1 MVSIRYFC
9 EVGELRWTKS
19 RPGGCAASRTTKRAP
34 ANRVT
39 AAAAPTRTRAA
50 QGPNFLGLGTSDN
63 ESIMT
68 HVVEAVKARAGE
80 ARVTEN
86 EKLSS
91 LLDDC
96 RFGRG
101 LSLKATS
108 MLVSMRL
115 RRRTRAQFHPK
126 SKAIPR
132 RTRGH
137 AGETGRSY
145 TNAKLLRPST
155 PRGLC

>member
-19 RPGGCAASRTTKRAP
+19 RPGGCAASRATKRAP
-34 ANRVT
+34 ANRV
-39 AAAAPTRTRAA
+39 AAAPAPTRTRAA

-68 HVVEAVKARAGE
+68 HVVEGVKARAGE
-80 ARVTEN
+80 ARAHRVSATPSAGHD

-96 RFGRG
+96 RVGRG
-101 LSLKATS
+101 LPLKATS
-108 MLVSMRL
+108 MLLRMRL
-115 RRRTRAQFHPK
+115 RRREHVLNFTQSQKRYRA
-126 SKAIPR
+126 A
-132 RTRGH
+132 
-137 AGETGRSY
+137 
-145 TNAKLLRPST
+145 
-155 PRGLC
+155 C